1 MPSTKRQNRLAQLL
15 ISLKLKSTMENED
28 NLPSVSSNYQ
38 TKKENKIRRVT
49 IMTELTKQDKIEI
62 SKILASIEGRL
73 DKKLIKLTM
82 DLILKTNWTKS
93 VAINLYKNNLDNI
106 PDKSLNAFLLG
117 SHFGQIYQIS
127 LDFAKKLELP
137 LSPNQKNIL
146 REFVFF
152 LVLLRAEK

>member
-1 MPSTKRQNRLAQLL
+1 M
-15 ISLKLKSTMENED
+15 
-28 NLPSVSSNYQ
+28 SSNHQ
-38 TKKENKIRRVT
+38 TKKENKIRQGL
-49 IMTELTKQDKIEI
+49 IMAEFTQQDKIEI

-73 DKKLIKLTM
+73 DKRLIKLTM
-82 DLILKTNWTKS
+82 DLILKTSWTKS
-93 VAINLYKNNLDNI
+93 VAINLYKNNVNNI

-127 LDFAKKLELP
+127 LDFAKKLELS

-152 LVLLRAEK
+152 LVLLRTEK

>member
-1 MPSTKRQNRLAQLL
+1 M
-15 ISLKLKSTMENED
+15 
-28 NLPSVSSNYQ
+28 SSNHQ
-38 TKKENKIRRVT
+38 TKKENKIRQGM
-49 IMTELTKQDKIEI
+49 IMIEFTQQDKIEI

-73 DKKLIKLTM
+73 DEKLVKLTM

-93 VAINLYKNNLDNI
+93 VAINLYKNNVNNI

-127 LDFAKKLELP
+127 LDFAKKLELS
-137 LSPNQKNIL
+137 LTPNQKNIL

-152 LVLLRAEK
+152 LVLLRTEK

>member
-1 MPSTKRQNRLAQLL
+1 
-15 ISLKLKSTMENED
+15 MENED

>member
-1 MPSTKRQNRLAQLL
+1 
-15 ISLKLKSTMENED
+15 MENDE
-28 NLPSVSSNYQ
+28 NLPAQCHPITN
-38 TKKENKIRRVT
+38 TKKQNQIENMIEFNHR
-49 IMTELTKQDKIEI
+49 DKIEI
-62 SKILASIEGRL
+62 NKILSSIEGRL

-93 VAINLYKNNLDNI
+93 VAVNLYKSNINSI
-106 PDKSLNAFLLG
+106 PDKSLEAFLLG

-127 LDFAKKLELP
+127 LDFAKKLELS

-152 LVLLRAEK
+152 LVLLRSEKYETS

>member
-1 MPSTKRQNRLAQLL
+1 M
-15 ISLKLKSTMENED
+15 
-28 NLPSVSSNYQ
+28 V
-38 TKKENKIRRVT
+38 
-49 IMTELTKQDKIEI
+49 ELTNQDKIEI
-62 SKILASIEGRL
+62 SRILASIEGRL
-73 DKKLIKLTM
+73 DKRLIKLTM

-93 VAINLYKNNLDNI
+93 VAIDLYKNNRDNI
-106 PDKSLNAFLLG
+106 PDKSLNAFVLG

-127 LDFAKKLELP
+127 LDFSKKLELS

>member
-1 MPSTKRQNRLAQLL
+1 M
-15 ISLKLKSTMENED
+15 
-28 NLPSVSSNYQ
+28 SSNYQ
-38 TKKENKIRRVT
+38 TKKENKIRQGL
-49 IMTELTKQDKIEI
+49 IMVEFTQQDKIEI

-73 DKKLIKLTM
+73 DKRLIKLTM
-82 DLILKTNWTKS
+82 DLILKTIWTKS
-93 VAINLYKNNLDNI
+93 GTINLYKNNINNI

-127 LDFAKKLELP
+127 LDFAKKLELS

-152 LVLLRAEK
+152 LVLLRTEK

>member
-1 MPSTKRQNRLAQLL
+1 M
-15 ISLKLKSTMENED
+15 
-28 NLPSVSSNYQ
+28 SSNHQ
-38 TKKENKIRRVT
+38 TKKENKIRQGL
-49 IMTELTKQDKIEI
+49 IMTEFTQQNKIEI

-73 DKKLIKLTM
+73 DKRLIKLTM
-82 DLILKTNWTKS
+82 DLILKTSWTKS
-93 VAINLYKNNLDNI
+93 VAINLYKNNVNNI

-127 LDFAKKLELP
+127 LDLAKKLELS

-152 LVLLRAEK
+152 LVLLRTEK

>member
-1 MPSTKRQNRLAQLL
+1 M
-15 ISLKLKSTMENED
+15 
-28 NLPSVSSNYQ
+28 SSNYQ
-38 TKKENKIRRVT
+38 TKKENKIRQGL
-49 IMTELTKQDKIEI
+49 IMVEFTQQDKIEI

-73 DKKLIKLTM
+73 DKRLIKLTM
-82 DLILKTNWTKS
+82 DLILKTRWTKS
-93 VAINLYKNNLDNI
+93 VAINLYKNNINNI

-127 LDFAKKLELP
+127 LDFAKKLELS

-152 LVLLRAEK
+152 LVLLRTEK

>member
-1 MPSTKRQNRLAQLL
+1 M
-15 ISLKLKSTMENED
+15 
-28 NLPSVSSNYQ
+28 SSNHKI
-38 TKKENKIRRVT
+38 KKENKIRRDT
-49 IMTELTKQDKIEI
+49 IMIGFTQQDKIEI

-73 DKKLIKLTM
+73 DERLIKLTM

-93 VAINLYKNNLDNI
+93 VAINLYKNNIKNI
-106 PDKSLNAFLLG
+106 PDKSLNAFVLG

-127 LDFAKKLELP
+127 LDFAKKLELS

-152 LVLLRAEK
+152 LVLMRTEKQVNPE

>member
-1 MPSTKRQNRLAQLL
+1 M
-15 ISLKLKSTMENED
+15 
-28 NLPSVSSNYQ
+28 SSNHQ
-38 TKKENKIRRVT
+38 TKKENKIRQGL
-49 IMTELTKQDKIEI
+49 IMTEFTHQDKIEI

-73 DKKLIKLTM
+73 DKRLVKLTM
-82 DLILKTNWTKS
+82 DLILKTSWTKS
-93 VAINLYKNNLDNI
+93 VAINLYKNNVNNI

-127 LDFAKKLELP
+127 LDFAKKLELS

-152 LVLLRAEK
+152 LVLLRTEK

>member
-1 MPSTKRQNRLAQLL
+1 M
-15 ISLKLKSTMENED
+15 
-28 NLPSVSSNYQ
+28 SSNHQ
-38 TKKENKIRRVT
+38 TKKENKSRQGL
-49 IMTELTKQDKIEI
+49 IMTVFTQQDKIEI

-73 DKKLIKLTM
+73 DKRLIKLTM
-82 DLILKTNWTKS
+82 DLILKTSWTKS
-93 VAINLYKNNLDNI
+93 VAINLYKNNINDI

-127 LDFAKKLELP
+127 LDFAKKLELS

-152 LVLLRAEK
+152 LVLLRKEK

>member
-1 MPSTKRQNRLAQLL
+1 M
-15 ISLKLKSTMENED
+15 
-28 NLPSVSSNYQ
+28 SSNHQ
-38 TKKENKIRRVT
+38 TKKENKIRQGM
-49 IMTELTKQDKIEI
+49 IMAEFTQQDKIEI

-73 DKKLIKLTM
+73 DKRLVKLTM
-82 DLILKTNWTKS
+82 DLILKTSWTKS
-93 VAINLYKNNLDNI
+93 VAINLYKNNVNNI

-127 LDFAKKLELP
+127 LDFAKKLELS

-152 LVLLRAEK
+152 LVLLRTEK

>member
-1 MPSTKRQNRLAQLL
+1 LPSTKRQNRLAQLL

>member
-1 MPSTKRQNRLAQLL
+1 
-15 ISLKLKSTMENED
+15 
-28 NLPSVSSNYQ
+28 
-38 TKKENKIRRVT
+38 
-49 IMTELTKQDKIEI
+49 MTELTKQDKIEI

-93 VAINLYKNNLDNI
+93 VAINLYKNNLCNI
-106 PDKSLNAFLLG
+106 PDKSLNAFRLG

-127 LDFAKKLELP
+127 LDFAKKLELS

>member
-1 MPSTKRQNRLAQLL
+1 
-15 ISLKLKSTMENED
+15 
-28 NLPSVSSNYQ
+28 VSSNYQ

>member
-1 MPSTKRQNRLAQLL
+1 M
-15 ISLKLKSTMENED
+15 
-28 NLPSVSSNYQ
+28 SSNHQ
-38 TKKENKIRRVT
+38 TKKESKIRQGM
-49 IMTELTKQDKIEI
+49 IMIEFTQQDKIEI

-73 DKKLIKLTM
+73 DERLVKLTM

-93 VAINLYKNNLDNI
+93 VAINLYKNNVNNI

-127 LDFAKKLELP
+127 LDFAKKLELS
-137 LSPNQKNIL
+137 LTPNQKNIL

-152 LVLLRAEK
+152 LVLLRTEK